1 MKTLIIGGTRFVGLA
16 ITEYALSLG
25 HEVTVFHRSDSVP
38 PGTETATHVQG
49 DRLVDLGKLA
59 QTQWDLVIDVCAY
72 RPNEVSLVAD
82 ALGDSTK
89 KFVLVSTVSV
99 YDDSIAANSGE
110 DAQLTST
117 TELTKLDATTVPV
130 MEYYGALKVLCE
142 QVTEQRFTNSLII
155 RPTYVI
161 GPNDYTDRFTSW
173 VQRISDGGVV
183 NAPEPKSASLQ
194 YVDVRDL
201 AKFTVDSALSDL
213 SGAFH
218 VAAPSGGVAF
228 GDVLQTIVDTVG
240 GPGIVLKWISVAQAL
255 ASDET
260 FPLWVDGESIGMLA
274 MDTTRALTAGL
285 KVRPLFETVADILDE
300 LNKQPVQ

>member
-16 ITEYALSLG
+16 ITKYALSLG
-25 HEVTVFHRSDSVP
+25 HEVTVFHRSDNVP
-38 PGTETATHVQG
+38 AGTEAATHVQG

-59 QTQWDLVIDVCAY
+59 QTRWDLVIDVCAY
-72 RPNEVSLVAD
+72 RPNEVALLAD
-82 ALGDSTK
+82 ALGDSIK
-89 KFVLVSTVSV
+89 KFVFVSTVSV
-99 YDDSIAANSGE
+99 YDDSIPANSGE

-173 VQRISDGGVV
+173 AQRISDGGVV

-194 YVDVRDL
+194 YIDVRDL

-228 GDVLQTIVDTVG
+228 GDVLQTIVDAVG
-240 GPGIVLKWISVAQAL
+240 GPGCRLNWISVEDAL
-255 ASDET
+255 TSDET
-260 FPLWVDGESIGMLA
+260 FPLWADGEDIGMLA
-274 MDTTRALTAGL
+274 MDTSKALAAGL
-285 KVRPLFETVADILDE
+285 DARPLSETVAAIRDE
-300 LNKQPVQ
+300 FRTRPVQ